1 MCIKRRTRTVML
13 CEQCGNEFN
22 RGRIVKKENKEY
34 IECPYCN
41 NLNKRVYRKKNKK
54 RGIRE

>member
-1 MCIKRRTRTVML
+1 MKRRTRTVMM
-13 CEQCGNEFN
+13 CERCGNEFN
-22 RGRIVKKENKEY
+22 RGRIVKREDKEF

-54 RGIRE
+54 RGIRQ